1 MPSFLRTAVA
11 TASLALISAC
21 GGGGG
26 GGDMPPIHPT
36 PPLACLALP
45 AEASFHDDPASS
57 EWKDVLVD
65 WRNRIW
71 IAGYDRGRDSESNIE
86 PSGDARGVVRLLSGA
101 GELLFDS
108 GARLDSA
115 GADVAEALTLDDSG
129 RISVAGRTTGVL
141 AGSANRGQFDLFV
154 ARLDATAPAAAWQL
168 AQVGDER
175 PQRPRR
181 VLALGTDTLLIAGYD
196 DEYVPSNF
204 VAAWSDSFATRFNVA
219 VGAAPVAAWEHQN
232 GSVEPDT
239 AVALAVH
246 KGQVFIGGAV
256 ETGAQRGMFV
266 RKLGVDGQPQWT
278 ARYTT
283 LGVDRVAALLSL
295 PDGSLLMAGS
305 VEGSWRGGAHQGGQD
320 AFVARINPDNGAV
333 LWSVQLGSAGSDWVT
348 DAKVDAQGRIWLYGE
363 TLGSFTPGRTPDGS
377 ADLFALQLRADG
389 SLMRSWQW
397 GTAADEA
404 ATSLALDGC
413 GRAVAV
419 GSTGDN
425 RRRRAVM
432 WFPQGQ

>member
-1 MPSFLRTAVA
+1 MPSFLRTAVT
-11 TASLALISAC
+11 TACLALVTAC
-21 GGGGG
+21 GGSGEET
-26 GGDMPPIHPT
+26 PIGNPT

-65 WRNRIW
+65 WRNRVW
-71 IAGYDRGRDSESNIE
+71 IAGYERGRYGETNIE
-86 PSGDARGVVRLLSGA
+86 PSGDARGVLRLLSGA

-115 GADVAEALTLDDSG
+115 GADVAEALALDANG
-129 RISVAGRTTGVL
+129 MLSVAGRTTGVL
-141 AGSANRGQFDLFV
+141 AGSTNRGQFDLFV
-154 ARLDATAPAAAWQL
+154 ARVDATAPAAAWRLVQ
-168 AQVGDER
+168 AGDER

-181 VLALGTDTLLIAGYD
+181 IQALGTDKLLVAGYD
-196 DEYVPSNF
+196 DDFVPSNF
-204 VAAWSDSFATRFNVA
+204 VADWSDSFAAQFNVST
-219 VGAAPVAAWEHQN
+219 GAAPTLAWEHQN
-232 GSVEPDT
+232 GSAEPDT
-239 AVALAVH
+239 TVALATH
-246 KGQVFIGGAV
+246 EGHVFMGGTVAA
-256 ETGAQRGMFV
+256 GAQRGMFV
-266 RKLGVDGQPQWT
+266 RKLAADGQPLWT
-278 ARYTT
+278 ARYTA
-283 LGVDRVAALLSL
+283 LGIDRVAALMSL

-305 VEGSWRGGAHQGGQD
+305 VEGSWRGGVPRGGQD
-320 AFVARINPDNGAV
+320 AFVARINPENGAV
-333 LWSVQLGSAGSDWVT
+333 IWSVQLGSAGSDWVT

-363 TLGSFTPGRTPDGS
+363 TDGAFTAGRTPDGS
-377 ADLFALQLRADG
+377 TDLFALQLRADG
-389 SLMRSWQW
+389 SLLRSWQW

-404 ATSLALDGC
+404 ATSLALDSC